1 MGNIQG
7 ERVNIMDD
15 EKFDKEFDDLF
26 GDLFKNIPTREEV
39 EARKREEEQKRKS
52 FLECQK
58 FLGAYA
64 KTLPGAE
71 KIRED
76 NPAVEIRCGIK
87 ENGESYMR
95 TITREEKLDEFLKEL
110 DELFKSNDSN
120 NPDKGHYHR

>member
-1 MGNIQG
+1 M
-7 ERVNIMDD
+7 NIMDD

-26 GDLFKNIPTREEV
+26 GDLFKNIPTREEI
-39 EARKREEEQKRKS
+39 EAIKSEEEQKRKS